1 MLDVDGLMAHLCNK
15 RKVFHSEADFQH
27 AFAWQIREHSP
38 DCEIRLEFN
47 PAPDEVRKIYLDIWL
62 PNESTAIELKYF
74 TRHLDTSVSGE
85 RFVLRD
91 QRAQDIRRYDF
102 LRDVQ
107 RLEDEVSE
115 GRAGQGFA
123 ILLTNDPS
131 YWQPPQRDE
140 TVDAAFR
147 IHEGRNVNG
156 ELAWSPSASEGT
168 TRGRTVP
175 ILLNATYRMRYQD
188 YSNLVGQKYGQFR
201 YLNVPVP

>member
-1 MLDVDGLMAHLCNK
+1 M
-15 RKVFHSEADFQH
+15 
-27 AFAWQIREHSP
+27 
-38 DCEIRLEFN
+38 
-47 PAPDEVRKIYLDIWL
+47 
-62 PNESTAIELKYF
+62 
-74 TRHLDTSVSGE
+74 SGE

-156 ELAWSPSASEGT
+156 ELAWSQLRPVREQHGVEQTRYDLTRPTKCAIKITQTCKVRSTGNSAMST
-168 TRGRTVP
+168 SP
-175 ILLNATYRMRYQD
+175 YRD
-188 YSNLVGQKYGQFR
+188 LSHV
-201 YLNVPVP
+201 